1 MISVRGRLSRRSCGA
16 SASTVRPVA
25 PSVNPMDA
33 IVAIEFFND
42 RRGRVDTD
50 QLRTFER
57 IVREGSFSR
66 AAWSLDLAQ
75 PTVSARVHAL
85 EQAVGGP
92 LFARSGRGVVLTDLG
107 ASFLPF
113 ARRALEVLDAGVE
126 SARQAQVGQRGKVSI
141 GVLESLSGSFLGPAV
156 ARFHAAHP
164 DVDVLVRAGR
174 HEQLVEL
181 FHDAVIRLAL
191 LAWPSHD
198 VLTGD
203 VDVLLTLREP
213 AVLAA
218 APGHPLPRR
227 QSIGEPIDREAVLA
241 LARPFLL
248 LRWWLSL
255 PPAVASLAARAQPA
269 VDVPMDTGRQMVLSG
284 VGVGFFPWMQV
295 ADFVAGGQLVVI
307 EIADLEPID
316 RVSALV
322 RRAGAAP
329 LSPAAEA
336 LVQTVRERAE
346 SLGLVC

>member
-1 MISVRGRLSRRSCGA
+1 
-16 SASTVRPVA
+16 
-25 PSVNPMDA
+25 
-33 IVAIEFFND
+33 
-42 RRGRVDTD
+42 VDVD
-50 QLRTFER
+50 QLLTFER

-75 PTVSARVHAL
+75 PTVSARIHAL
-85 EQAVGGP
+85 EGAVGGP
-92 LFARSGRGVVLTDLG
+92 LFARSGRGVILTDLG

-126 SARQAQVGQRGKVSI
+126 AARQAQVGQRGQVSI
-141 GVLESLSGSFLGPAV
+141 GVLESLSGSFLGPAL
-156 ARFHAAHP
+156 AQFHAAHP
-164 DVDVLVRAGR
+164 DVEVLVRAGR

-203 VDVLLTLREP
+203 VEVLLMLREP
-213 AVLAA
+213 VVLAA
-218 APGHPLPRR
+218 APTHALARR
-227 QSIGEPIDREAVLA
+227 QTAGQPVDQAAVLD

-248 LRWWLSL
+248 LRWWLTL
-255 PPAVASLAARAQPA
+255 PSAVASLAGQARPI

-295 ADFVAGGQLVVI
+295 ADFVKGGQLVIV
-307 EIADLEPID
+307 EVADLPPVD

-322 RRAGAAP
+322 RRAGGAP

-336 LVQTVRERAE
+336 LVATIRARTAT
-346 SLGLVC
+346 LGLGE

>member
-1 MISVRGRLSRRSCGA
+1 M
-16 SASTVRPVA
+16 
-25 PSVNPMDA
+25 
-33 IVAIEFFND
+33 
-42 RRGRVDTD
+42 DTD

-75 PTVSARVHAL
+75 PTVSARIRAR
-85 EQAVGGP
+85 EEAVGGS
-92 LFARSGRGVVLTDLG
+92 LVARSGRGVVLTDLG

-126 SARQAQVGQRGKVSI
+126 SARQAQVGQRGRVSI

-156 ARFHAAHP
+156 ARFHAEHP
-164 DVDVLVRAGR
+164 DVEVLVRAGR

-203 VDVLLTLREP
+203 VEVLLTLREP

-218 APGHPLPRR
+218 APGHPLARH
-227 QSIGEPIDREAVLA
+227 QSAGEPIGCETVLA

-248 LRWWLSL
+248 LRWWIGL
-255 PPAVASLAARAQPA
+255 PPAVAILARRAVPS

-295 ADFVAGGQLVVI
+295 ADFVASGQLVVI
-307 EIADLEPID
+307 EVADLPPVD

-329 LSPAAEA
+329 LTPAAEA
-336 LVQTVRERAE
+336 LVQRVRERATA
-346 SLGLVC
+346 LGLVS

>member
-1 MISVRGRLSRRSCGA
+1 
-16 SASTVRPVA
+16 
-25 PSVNPMDA
+25 
-33 IVAIEFFND
+33 
-42 RRGRVDTD
+42 VDTD

-75 PTVSARVHAL
+75 PTVSARIHTL
-85 EQAVGGP
+85 EQAVGGA

-126 SARQAQVGQRGKVSI
+126 SARQAQVGQRGRVSI
-141 GVLESLSGSFLGPAV
+141 GVLESLSGSFLGPAL

-164 DVDVLVRAGR
+164 EVEVLVRAGR

-198 VLTGD
+198 VMTGD

-213 AVLAA
+213 AVLVA
-218 APGHPLPRR
+218 APGHPLARR
-227 QSIGEPIDREAVLA
+227 QSPGQPGGQPIDQEAVLA

-255 PPAVASLAARAQPA
+255 PPSVAGLARRAHST

-284 VGVGFFPWMQV
+284 VGAGYFPWMQV

-307 EIADLEPID
+307 EVADLPPVD

-322 RRAGAAP
+322 RRAGAVP
-329 LSPAAEA
+329 LTPVAEA
-336 LVQTVRERAE
+336 LVQCIRERATA
-346 SLGLVC
+346 LGLVS